1 MLRPFFS
8 SQFVYIRAMSLP
20 KENVLDF
27 PRPAICEPCSLRL
40 TVEFN
45 GKSIANTTSGY
56 RALET
61 YHPPTY
67 YIPMEDCAAEYFVKN
82 SRRSLCE
89 WKGQAAYF
97 DIVVDDARADGAAW
111 TYMNPTGL
119 FAPIAGMVAFYAE
132 PMDRCTVGG
141 EEVIPQPGNFYGGWL
156 TPNIEGPVK
165 GAPGT
170 THW

>member
-1 MLRPFFS
+1 
-8 SQFVYIRAMSLP
+8 MSM
-20 KENVLDF
+20 KAENVLNF
-27 PRPAICEPCSLRL
+27 PRPAICEPCAHRL

-45 GKSIANTTSGY
+45 GVVIADTTGGY

-67 YIPMEDCAAEYFVKN
+67 YLPMEDIKAEHLVKN

-89 WKGQAAYF
+89 WKGQASYF
-97 DIVVDDARADGAAW
+97 DIVVGDKRADGAAW
-111 TYMNPTGL
+111 TYAKPTPP
-119 FAPIAGMVAFYAE
+119 FAPIEGKVAFYAE
-132 PMDRCTVGG
+132 PMERCTVGG
-141 EEVIPQPGNFYGGWL
+141 VDVIPQPGNFYGGWL

>member
-1 MLRPFFS
+1 MT
-8 SQFVYIRAMSLP
+8 ALP
-20 KENVLDF
+20 VENVLDY
-27 PRPAICEPCSLRL
+27 PRPAICELFVGRL

-45 GKSIANTTSGY
+45 GQMIADSTSGY

-67 YIPMEDCAAEYFVKN
+67 YIPMEDCVAEALVKN

-89 WKGQAAYF
+89 WKGQAGYF
-97 DIVVDDARADGAAW
+97 DIAVGGKRADGAAW
-111 TYMNPTGL
+111 TYTNPTPT
-119 FAPIAGMVAFYAE
+119 FVPIAGMVAFYAE
-132 PMDRCTVGG
+132 PMDRCTVAGV
-141 EEVIPQPGNFYGGWL
+141 EVIPQPGNFYGGWR

-170 THW
+170 NHW